1 MFDTKRGYPVLHKI
15 DKLDAVYGELYQVD
29 KAGLH
34 LLDELE
40 GYTICEANDN
50 LYERMIQTVF
60 TKQGELDAF
69 DIPMLYANLWDHEGR
84 RFTGTQAKFSL
95 KGVEQ
100 FITSAANDQTRMDLL
115 ICLQENDLC
124 IGDIAMSDIDWQNR
138 NASVRIAI
146 FNKAYWGNGYGT
158 EAMEQ

>member
-1 MFDTKRGYPVLHKI
+1 M
-15 DKLDAVYGELYQVD
+15 YGELYQVD

-69 DIPMLYANLWDHEGR
+69 VYIEGKNQ
-84 RFTGTQAKFSL
+84 FMCEVYIKSGDWNTYCSQ
-95 KGVEQ
+95 EQ
-100 FITSAANDQTRMDLL
+100 
-115 ICLQENDLC
+115 
-124 IGDIAMSDIDWQNR
+124 
-138 NASVRIAI
+138 
-146 FNKAYWGNGYGT
+146 
-158 EAMEQ
+158 